1 MQWQNRYKIII
12 FKSSNPNFLLYYFY
26 FCLNYQKNWMM
37 IILNIILNWPY
48 YADIKF
54 IWSQWS
60 KIMTWCLFNLFHAKS
75 VWKKSYKFN
84 GMSHQALHEIKMKLF
99 SLEFHANHCWQ
110 SMCNDTKLSVPFSG
124 LFSDQLFS
132 NTHII
137 KQIIINIA
145 SWYYKYPLNPI
156 TAREENL
163 LSQTTVLSLTT
174 LPNRVIIHIK
184 SGREWM

>member
-60 KIMTWCLFNLFHAKS
+60 HGVFLIYFTQNLYENNRTNLTECHTRLYVKLKWSSFH
-75 VWKKSYKFN
+75 
-84 GMSHQALHEIKMKLF
+84 
-99 SLEFHANHCWQ
+99 
-110 SMCNDTKLSVPFSG
+110 LSFTRITVDKVCVMIQNSPFRFPVCFPISF
-124 LFSDQLFS
+124 LATL
-132 NTHII
+132 IL
-137 KQIIINIA
+137 
-145 SWYYKYPLNPI
+145 LNK
-156 TAREENL
+156 L
-163 LSQTTVLSLTT
+163 LSISLADIA
-174 LPNRVIIHIK
+174 NIR
-184 SGREWM
+184 